1 MTKCSLNHILTA
13 LSKKCPVHR
22 ELFNFLFVPL
32 SFIYIPYIGVYTYIY
47 GRSAGTCYLSKGISW
62 DFNSLL
68 SQEPEGMKYRYK
80 EFSGFSLVFNKSLI
94 QFSME

>member
-13 LSKKCPVHR
+13 LSKKCPIHR

-47 GRSAGTCYLSKGISW
+47 MVEVQEHVIYLKASHGILIHCYLRNLRG
-62 DFNSLL
+62 
-68 SQEPEGMKYRYK
+68 
-80 EFSGFSLVFNKSLI
+80 
-94 QFSME
+94 